1 MKLITAKILSIKKHP
16 DAQKLNICTVFDGT
30 KETSVVC
37 GASNVRENMI
47 TIFAPVGATTPKGLE
62 IKVSELRGVASHGML
77 CSPRDLNVHAEDG
90 LVDLPQTTELGLDY
104 LSVKKEFLSSTP
116 WHQYKKIDAHY
127 EDQKTKKITVLS
139 GETNRADLKL
149 ISETYFHDGRYLY
162 RHYQF

>member
-104 LSVKKEFLSSTP
+104 LSVKRNFSLL
-116 WHQYKKIDAHY
+116 HRGIN
-127 EDQKTKKITVLS
+127 TKKLMHTMKIKKQKRLLFLVVKQIEPIL
-139 GETNRADLKL
+139 N
-149 ISETYFHDGRYLY
+149 
-162 RHYQF
+162 